1 MSKIFLKS
9 EPSQEKFFNIYQ
21 IGIVKRKPYLINSK
35 SYIKSIY
42 LPILSINNI
51 HCLYYILLF
60 LLYSD
65 MRVDHIAI
73 AVNDADRA
81 LENYKKILKI
91 DNIDVEEVPNEK
103 VKVVMLNLE
112 DTRLELIE
120 PLEDT
125 SPISKFLKER
135 GEGIHHIAITADE
148 IENDVNQAKANGM
161 RFLGELRTGSYGRK
175 ITFIHPKSLNGVLVE
190 FCQAPPH

>member
-1 MSKIFLKS
+1 
-9 EPSQEKFFNIYQ
+9 
-21 IGIVKRKPYLINSK
+21 
-35 SYIKSIY
+35 
-42 LPILSINNI
+42 
-51 HCLYYILLF
+51 
-60 LLYSD
+60 

-73 AVNDADRA
+73 AVNDANRA

-91 DNIDVEEVPNEK
+91 DKIDVEEVPNEK

-120 PLEDT
+120 PLGDT

-135 GEGIHHIAITADE
+135 GEGIHHIAITAGE
-148 IENDVNQAKANGM
+148 IESDVNHAKENGM
-161 RFLGELRTGSYGRK
+161 KFLGELRTGSYGRK

-190 FCQAPPH
+190 FCQAPPT